1 MADRS
6 IPSKRSA
13 PMSINGQPS
22 NLSSQG
28 NAGILSQSCPI
39 KPMKMFK
46 LPVNDPDEFIL
57 PASVKEQAS
66 FDEDAEDN
74 WALDRESVEGD
85 DLYDDEAQ
93 AEDMAPARSLIRN
106 NWEMP
111 TNDAEAGPAADISA
125 EEFGTNGQARAMF
138 LSQSCPT
145 WGAGFSSFPA
155 RADTSNASEAEAAD
169 SDATDAAYL
178 SSVDET
184 IEVEAKLSKMSFE
197 SISDMD
203 AVGRSPTIF
212 ESLRFG
218 PRTSGLEDGEPLGT
232 IAETIPEPEPEEH
245 SSPTQDDD
253 DELGF
258 QMDE

>member
-1 MADRS
+1 
-6 IPSKRSA
+6 
-13 PMSINGQPS
+13 MSINGQPS

-28 NAGILSQSCPI
+28 NNVGILSQSCPI

-66 FDEDAEDN
+66 FDEGPEDN
-74 WALDRESVEGD
+74 WGLDNQNLVEGD
-85 DLYDDEAQ
+85 DLYDD
-93 AEDMAPARSLIRN
+93 AEEDVAPARSLIRN
-106 NWEMP
+106 NWQ
-111 TNDAEAGPAADISA
+111 TNDAEAGPAVDISA

-145 WGAGFSSFPA
+145 WGTGFFAERPI
-155 RADTSNASEAEAAD
+155 TKYASEAEGAD
-169 SDATDAAYL
+169 SNPADAEYL
-178 SSVDET
+178 DPVDET
-184 IEVEAKLSKMSFE
+184 VEVEAKLSKMSFE
-197 SISDMD
+197 SIPDMD
-203 AVGRSPTIF
+203 ALGRSPTIF

-218 PRTSGLEDGEPLGT
+218 PRVSGLEDSEPLES
-232 IAETIPEPEPEEH
+232 IAETTLEPEPEH